1 MSRFHSYINSAK
13 EILTAYKGNEPF
25 ASFIKKQFSA
35 NKKFGSK
42 DRKQISHLCYCWFR
56 LGKMFETVAIEE
68 RLLIGLFLCSNEG
81 NDILMHLKPEWNE
94 KVHLTVDAKLSV
106 VNYPFDTEQIF
117 PLTNELSNEID
128 KNSFALSH
136 LIQPDLYLRMRP
148 GQQEKVMNK
157 LQAAGISFE
166 KMNDACIAMPNAT
179 KIEEVLLLNKEA
191 VVQDYS
197 SQDVGELLNTVGNS
211 FSKITKQLRVWD
223 CCAASGGKAIMA
235 YDLMP
240 GIELTVSDIRNS
252 ILTSLQN
259 RFADAG
265 IKKYNS
271 FVADLSDASFVS
283 HHSLYDLI
291 IADVPCSGSGTWG
304 RTPEQLH
311 FFNAKKME
319 EYVSLQ
325 KKIVNNI
332 IPYIKKDGFLLYITC
347 SVFEKE
353 NEGIVHFV
361 KERPEMELIEMKL
374 LKGYELKADTM
385 FAALFKKK
393 NL

>member
-13 EILTAYKGNEPF
+13 EILTGYKGNEPF
-25 ASFIKKQFSA
+25 AAFIKKQFSA

-56 LGKMFETVAIEE
+56 LGKLFETVAMEE
-68 RLLIGLFLCSNEG
+68 RMMIGLFLCSNDG
-81 NDILMHLKPEWNE
+81 NDIMMHLKPEWNE
-94 KVHLTVDAKLSV
+94 KAHLTVDAKLSV
-106 VNYPFDTEQIF
+106 VNYPFDPEQIF
-117 PLTNELSNEID
+117 PFMNELSNEID
-128 KNSFALSH
+128 KNRFALSH

-148 GQQEKVMNK
+148 GQQEKVMSK
-157 LQAAGISFE
+157 LQAAGLSFKSISDSCVGLT
-166 KMNDACIAMPNAT
+166 NT
-179 KIEEVLLLNKEA
+179 SKIDDVITLNKEA

-197 SQDVGELLNTVGNS
+197 SQRVGEFLDSARNS
-211 FSKITKQLRVWD
+211 FSNPSTPLRVWD

-252 ILTSLQN
+252 ILTNLQD
-259 RFADAG
+259 RFAEAG

-311 FFNAKKME
+311 FFNAKKIE
-319 EYVSLQ
+319 EYASLQ

-353 NEGIVHFV
+353 NELVVHFV
-361 KERPEMELIEMKL
+361 KENPEMELIEMKL
-374 LKGYELKADTM
+374 LKGYEVKADTM